1 MKAKDIKIDAK
12 QLERQKRA
20 NFQERLKFI
29 DFWVG
34 YIKTH
39 SDSEWSIQQNVII
52 DAQLEDRKL
61 RARTRE
67 HVRL

>member
-39 SDSEWSIQQNVII
+39 SDMEWSIQQNVIV
-52 DAQLEDRKL
+52 DAQLED
-61 RARTRE
+61 
-67 HVRL
+67 

>member
-1 MKAKDIKIDAK
+1 MKEKEIKIDDK
-12 QLERQKRA
+12 QLERQKQA

-39 SDSEWSIQQNVII
+39 SDREWSIQQNII
-52 DAQLEDRKL
+52 VDAQLED
-61 RARTRE
+61 
-67 HVRL
+67 

>member
-52 DAQLEDRKL
+52 DAQLEG
-61 RARTRE
+61 
-67 HVRL
+67 

>member
-1 MKAKDIKIDAK
+1 MEARDIKIDAK
-12 QLERQKRA
+12 QLKEERQV

-39 SDSEWSIQQNVII
+39 SDREWSMQQNIII
-52 DAQLEDRKL
+52 DAQIEG
-61 RARTRE
+61 
-67 HVRL
+67 

>member
-1 MKAKDIKIDAK
+1 MKAKDLKIDAK
-12 QLERQKRA
+12 QLERQKQT

-39 SDSEWSIQQNVII
+39 SDREWSIQQNII
-52 DAQLEDRKL
+52 VDAQLED
-61 RARTRE
+61 
-67 HVRL
+67 

>member
-12 QLERQKRA
+12 QLERQKQA

-39 SDSEWSIQQNVII
+39 SDREWSIQQNII
-52 DAQLEDRKL
+52 VDAQLED
-61 RARTRE
+61 
-67 HVRL
+67 

>member
-1 MKAKDIKIDAK
+1 MEAREIKIDLK
-12 QLERQKRA
+12 QLEKQKQI

-39 SDSEWSIQQNVII
+39 SDREWSMQQNIII
-52 DAQLEDRKL
+52 DSQIKD
-61 RARTRE
+61 
-67 HVRL
+67 

>member
-1 MKAKDIKIDAK
+1 MKAKDIKIDLK
-12 QLERQKRA
+12 QLERQKQA

-39 SDSEWSIQQNVII
+39 SDREWSIQQNII
-52 DAQLEDRKL
+52 VDAQLED
-61 RARTRE
+61 
-67 HVRL
+67 